1 MSAQQRLASI
11 QSRRQAICSL
21 GAGFGSIGL
30 AIASRNALATDKP
43 LPGMSDRAAKV
54 KNVIFVF
61 LNGGLSQVDSFDPKP
76 MLDKYN
82 GMTPPGK
89 LPPTE
94 RKTGVLM
101 KSPFVFKRH
110 GRSGL
115 PVSELF
121 PHLANLVDDMCV
133 LRSMTTPIPNHEPSL
148 LMMNTGHTQVGRPS
162 MGSWLSYGLG
172 SMNQSLPGFIVLCP
186 SRPTIVGA
194 PLYSNGFLPASH
206 QGVFIP
212 TELKDPRAAIAY
224 LRGVQTQHPQQRR
237 ELDLII
243 KLGRLQ
249 LAEQEIAD
257 PELEAGLGA
266 METAFRMQTEAPD
279 AFDLSRE
286 STATH
291 TAYGDSPFAR
301 GCMLSRRL
309 VERGVRIVQLY
320 FGSGN
325 PWDHHD
331 DIQLHRKHARTADRP
346 IAALLTDL
354 KLRGLLD
361 ETLVVIGSEFG
372 RTPMTEVGQGGAA
385 GIRAANGR
393 DHNPYGF
400 TMLLAGKSVRGGT
413 AYGATDEIGLHAVEG
428 RMEVHDLH
436 ATILH
441 LMGVDHT
448 KLTYRS
454 SGRNYRLTDVAGH
467 VIPGILA

>member
-1 MSAQQRLASI
+1 MTLKLISSPRP
-11 QSRRQAICSL
+11 SRRQAICSL

-30 AIASRNALATDKP
+30 ASAAAKAFAAEKLSPATGKP
-43 LPGMSDRAAKV
+43 TAKV

-76 MLDKYN
+76 MLEKYN
-82 GMTPPGK
+82 GMLPPGK

-101 KSPFVFKRH
+101 KSPFAFSRH
-110 GRSGL
+110 GKSGL

-121 PHLANLVDDMCV
+121 PHLAGMVDDLCV
-133 LRSMTTPIPNHEPSL
+133 VRSMTTPIPNHEPSL
-148 LMMNTGHTQVGRPS
+148 VMMNTGHTQAGRPS

-172 SMNQSLPGFIVLCP
+172 SMNQNLPGFIVLSPARP
-186 SRPTIVGA
+186 SVVGA

-212 TELKDPRAAIAY
+212 TKLDDPRAAISY
-224 LRGVQTQHPQQRR
+224 LRGKQTQQPQQER
-237 ELDLII
+237 EVELIK
-243 KLGRLQ
+243 KLGQLQ
-249 LAEQEIAD
+249 MAKQEVAD
-257 PELEAGLGA
+257 PDLEAGLGA
-266 METAFRMQTEAPD
+266 LETAFRMQTEAPD

-286 STATH
+286 SAATH
-291 TAYGDSPFAR
+291 AAYGDSPFAR

-320 FGSGN
+320 FGNGN

-331 DIQLHRKHARTADRP
+331 DIQFHRKHAKTADQP
-346 IAALLTDL
+346 VAALLADL
-354 KLRGLLD
+354 KARGLLD
-361 ETLVVIGSEFG
+361 ETLVVVGSEFG

-400 TMLLAGKSVRGGT
+400 TMLLAGKAVRGGT

-441 LMGVDHT
+441 LLGIDHT
-448 KLTYRS
+448 KLTFRS

-467 VIPGILA
+467 VVPGLLA